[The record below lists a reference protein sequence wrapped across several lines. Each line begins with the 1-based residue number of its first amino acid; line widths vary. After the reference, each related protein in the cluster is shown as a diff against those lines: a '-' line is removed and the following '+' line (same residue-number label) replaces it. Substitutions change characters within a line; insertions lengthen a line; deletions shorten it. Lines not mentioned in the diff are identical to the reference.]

1 MEIPSNIVDIPMHIH
16 ARVFASVLSDNAI
29 IMANMNS
36 NPHNQMISRHRGCCL
51 LFVQYIIN
59 PIHLAKAQI
68 AKIRIIIVHTSWEC
82 EKISQNQ
89 IKASINPQIQSN
101 HTIELTLFFNALIMA
116 DIPEINKKNP
126 NIISINFQNMLG
138 DIIVIIQNIII
149 TIESPIISEYGRDC
163 MYFLF
168 HILTLKNKVKLYEI

>member
-1 MEIPSNIVDIPMHIH
+1 
-16 ARVFASVLSDNAI
+16 
-29 IMANMNS
+29 
-36 NPHNQMISRHRGCCL
+36 
-51 LFVQYIIN
+51 
-59 PIHLAKAQI
+59 
-68 AKIRIIIVHTSWEC
+68 
-82 EKISQNQ
+82 
-89 IKASINPQIQSN
+89 
-101 HTIELTLFFNALIMA
+101 MA

-149 TIESPIISEYGRDC
+149 TIESPIISECGRDC